1 MPLKCLYL
9 FFVTTYAFKRSKK
22 SHQISIKI
30 HVSNVWSCSSTNLA
44 SILTNGFWTSLWWI
58 SCFYLSYVVAIFP
71 ILKLNQQTMCIYFE
85 QSWTILKRQDNI
97 QQHTLQPNSKNEP
110 NMVRIWLMDW
120 GLQFLFWIHCTVI
133 RLTSA
138 VLNLKLEFI

>member
-1 MPLKCLYL
+1 MPLKYLYL

-22 SHQISIKI
+22 SHHNFNKNTCFKCMKLFFHKFGFNFNQRFLNVTLVNFLLLPFICCCNIS
-30 HVSNVWSCSSTNLA
+30 HLEVESANN
-44 SILTNGFWTSLWWI
+44 
-58 SCFYLSYVVAIFP
+58 
-71 ILKLNQQTMCIYFE
+71 FE

-138 VLNLKLEFI
+138 VLNLKLEFM